1 LFSIRGDDQL
11 TIGKITVDAY
21 GSSDNYDF
29 WNSRPRSLKPSDYQ
43 TPKERRHP
51 IRSFLKSLSA
61 KSRNHSRSEK
71 PKRSFVDK
79 AQIIWKRFARRRNSG
94 KAKN

>member
-1 LFSIRGDDQL
+1 MTIRKPRNLSIL
-11 TIGKITVDAY
+11 GKQYKAY
-21 GSSDNYDF
+21 GSSENYDY
-29 WNSRPRSLKPSDYQ
+29 WNLNERPLRSSDYQ
-43 TPKERRHP
+43 TPNDRRHP
-51 IRSFLKSLSA
+51 IRSFLKRLSS
-61 KSRNHSRSEK
+61 KSRNHPRSEK